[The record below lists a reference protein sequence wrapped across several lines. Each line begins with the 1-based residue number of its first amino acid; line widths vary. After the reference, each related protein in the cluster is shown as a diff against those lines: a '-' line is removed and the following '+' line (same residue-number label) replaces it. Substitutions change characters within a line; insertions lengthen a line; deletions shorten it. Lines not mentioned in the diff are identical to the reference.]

1 VKRCKHEPYATHND
15 RFKCCICK
23 REVSVTEC
31 DTCHGYSAV
40 WGKCHRCGNK
50 GFTVKLKGRK

>member
-1 VKRCKHEPYATHND
+1 VKRCKHEPYAISLD
-15 RFKCCICK
+15 RFRCCICK

-31 DTCHGYSAV
+31 DTCYGFSAIR
-40 WGKCHRCGNK
+40 GECSRCGNK